1 MENNST
7 QEEVKSEPSEKQQK
21 SADGGW
27 WSRFKALGRGVLEA
41 VGLRKEN
48 K

>member
-7 QEEVKSEPSEKQQK
+7 QGEVKSEPSGKQQ
-21 SADGGW
+21 SADDGW
-27 WSRFKALGRGVLEA
+27 WSRFKALGHGLLEA
-41 VGLRKEN
+41 VGLRKKN